1 MKWTLPGVTAS
12 SPWTTGAMYCFGFR
26 HSLRIE
32 PLGQARQLLPQSSR
46 QDIWIEIHKTDWYS
60 QRPSRS
66 VSSKVFELDIEGGF
80 ICKSDSKRGYTALP
94 CSWR

>member
-46 QDIWIEIHKTDWYS
+46 QDI
-60 QRPSRS
+60 
-66 VSSKVFELDIEGGF
+66 
-80 ICKSDSKRGYTALP
+80 
-94 CSWR
+94 